1 MSEAGNHTRVIHPQ
15 VWILLWISTCAPR
28 FGGLGAPEG
37 PVRRAYRIASNRG
50 PASPDPGIH
59 ERDTRPGPEDDAFGA
74 RDQRSPKD
82 PRPRSRTGSAA
93 RACDYRHLRVM
104 RKPTIMMARPITM
117 FHQEM
122 LGIG

>member
-28 FGGLGAPEG
+28 FGASEPRRDS
-37 PVRRAYRIASNRG
+37 PVAHT
-50 PASPDPGIH
+50 ASPRTGAGIPGPGIH
-59 ERDTRPGPEDDAFGA
+59 ERDTGPGPEGDAFGA

-82 PRPRSRTGSAA
+82 PRPRSRTGSAV

>member
-1 MSEAGNHTRVIHPQ
+1 MDIH
-15 VWILLWISTCAPR
+15 LCAP
-28 FGGLGAPEG
+28 F
-37 PVRRAYRIASNRG
+37 RG
-50 PASPDPGIH
+50 PRSPGGTRPSRIPHRLEPGAGIPGPGIH
-59 ERDTRPGPEDDAFGA
+59 ERDAGPGPEGDAFGA

-82 PRPRSRTGSAA
+82 PRPRSRTGSAV